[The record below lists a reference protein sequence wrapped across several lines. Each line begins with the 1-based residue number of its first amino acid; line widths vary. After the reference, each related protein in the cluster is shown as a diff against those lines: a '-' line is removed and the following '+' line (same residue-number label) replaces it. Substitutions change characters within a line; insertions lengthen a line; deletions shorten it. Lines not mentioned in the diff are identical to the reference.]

1 MTQPQTTVTIFCML
15 EAVGDTRDLYTL
27 CWFTMA
33 SLMVWDS
40 RTPFPTSVRHMVWVA
55 ETFSYSS
62 LQVLALNERERQRDF
77 RLEQKRRNQCLVL
90 YVCLQQGDIRPLK
103 TKVKEHTLRLAGYG
117 ECQGAWGLG
126 GGGEGGGGR
135 NKRKKNSKKKNNN
148 RPNKFKEALNLQ
160 KHHDRSLLIG
170 CTHIFPS

>member
-1 MTQPQTTVTIFCML
+1 ML

-62 LQVLALNERERQRDF
+62 LQVLALNERER
-77 RLEQKRRNQCLVL
+77 
-90 YVCLQQGDIRPLK
+90 
-103 TKVKEHTLRLAGYG
+103 
-117 ECQGAWGLG
+117 
-126 GGGEGGGGR
+126 
-135 NKRKKNSKKKNNN
+135 
-148 RPNKFKEALNLQ
+148 
-160 KHHDRSLLIG
+160 
-170 CTHIFPS
+170 